1 MLKQSTD
8 ATDTLTRACDRER
21 KMHEL
26 SIAQNIID
34 IVCDQMR
41 IHNLSRI
48 ETVSL
53 RIGLMRCV
61 VIESLNFSFDV
72 LTSGSPL
79 EGAHLEVEEVP
90 IRGRCMG
97 CGQEFILANW
107 MDDCPLCRGA
117 RVEIISGK
125 ELDIVAIEGD

>member
-1 MLKQSTD
+1 
-8 ATDTLTRACDRER
+8 
-21 KMHEL
+21 MHEL
-26 SIAQNIID
+26 SIAQNIVD
-34 IVCDQMR
+34 ILHDQMR

-53 RIGLMRCV
+53 RIGVLRAV
-61 VIESLNFSFDV
+61 VLESLSFSFAV

-90 IRGRCMG
+90 IRGRCIG
-97 CGQEFILANW
+97 CGHEFTLKNW
-107 MDDCPLCRGA
+107 MDDCPMCRGA

-125 ELDIVAIEGD
+125 ELDIVAIEGG

>member
-1 MLKQSTD
+1 LL
-8 ATDTLTRACDRER
+8 ALIGAWNRAE

-26 SIAQNIID
+26 SIAQNIIE
-34 IVCDQMR
+34 IICDQMR

-48 ETVSL
+48 ESVSL

-61 VIESLNFSFDV
+61 VMESLRFSFDV
-72 LTSGSPL
+72 LASGSPL
-79 EGAHLEVEEVP
+79 EGARLEVEEVP
-90 IRGRCMG
+90 IRGRCLE
-97 CGQEFILANW
+97 CGHGFTLKTW

-125 ELDIVAIEGD
+125 ELDIVSIEGD

>member
-1 MLKQSTD
+1 
-8 ATDTLTRACDRER
+8 
-21 KMHEL
+21 MHEL

-41 IHNLSRI
+41 IHNLSRV

-61 VIESLNFSFDV
+61 VIESLSFSFDV
-72 LTSGSPL
+72 LISGSPL

-97 CGQEFILANW
+97 CGKEFTLKNW
-107 MDDCPLCRGA
+107 MDDCPLCRGM

-125 ELDIVAIEGD
+125 ELDVVAIEGE

>member
-1 MLKQSTD
+1 
-8 ATDTLTRACDRER
+8 
-21 KMHEL
+21 MHEL

-41 IHNLSRI
+41 IHDLSRV
-48 ETVSL
+48 ESVSL

-61 VIESLNFSFDV
+61 VIESLSFSFDV

-79 EGAHLEVEEVP
+79 EGARLEVEEVP

-97 CGQEFILANW
+97 CGQEFPLKNW
-107 MDDCPLCRGA
+107 MDDCPLCRGVQ
-117 RVEIISGK
+117 VEIISGK

>member
-1 MLKQSTD
+1 
-8 ATDTLTRACDRER
+8 
-21 KMHEL
+21 MHEL

-34 IVCDQMR
+34 IVSDQMK
-41 IHNLSRI
+41 IHNLSRVQ
-48 ETVSL
+48 TVSL

-72 LTSGSPL
+72 LISGSAL

-90 IRGRCMG
+90 IKGRCLG
-97 CGQEFILANW
+97 CGQEFTLKSW
-107 MDDCPLCRGA
+107 MDDCPLCRGV